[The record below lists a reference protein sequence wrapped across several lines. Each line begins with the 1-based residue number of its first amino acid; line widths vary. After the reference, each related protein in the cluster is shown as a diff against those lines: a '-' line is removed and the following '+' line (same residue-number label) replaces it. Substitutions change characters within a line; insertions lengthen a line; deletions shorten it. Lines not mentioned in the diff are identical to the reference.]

1 MTVSAN
7 ATWELRR
14 DQLIA
19 RSLNLAGVLNA
30 GHNPTRDQIA
40 VGVDFLQ
47 MLLASLQ
54 SDGIILQAIE
64 RYSQPL
70 TDGVASYQAPDDTL
84 DVENGAVVRS
94 AQGNDIPLSMISS
107 MRDYNSRSI
116 KTLSGQ
122 PTEYY
127 VERNPTGTTTVYLFP
142 VPTADWTAIIYPRVR
157 RLRDNDRGDV
167 SIDVP
172 VKFMEPVA
180 LKLAARYARH
190 YNRDSKAKALLD
202 EYSEAH
208 QRAMNDETGRG
219 PMRFTVESLFGG
231 R

>member
-1 MTVSAN
+1 MTVSAT

-19 RSLNLAGVLNA
+19 RALNLAGVLNA
-30 GHNPTRDQIA
+30 GHNPSRDQIA

-70 TDGVASYQAPDDTL
+70 TAGVGAYLAPADTL
-84 DVENGAVVRS
+84 DVEDGAVVRS
-94 AQGNDIPLSMISS
+94 TNGNDITLTMIGS
-107 MRDYNSRSI
+107 MRDYNALGT
-116 KTLSGQ
+116 KTISGQ

-127 VERNPTGTTTVYLFP
+127 AERNPTGTSTVYLYP
-142 VPTADWTAIIYPRVR
+142 VPTSDWPTLIYPRVR

-172 VKFMEPVA
+172 VKFTEPVC
-180 LKLAARYARH
+180 LKLGARFARH
-190 YNRDSKAKALLD
+190 YNRDAKAKALLE
-202 EYSEAH
+202 EYNEAH

-219 PMRFTVESLFGG
+219 PTRFVVDSLFGG